1 MNRNQRNLFGQS
13 AVEFALVLPL
23 ILLIFLL
30 FIDMGRLVYFHSA
43 LYNAVREGARYAVVS
58 QFSDSTQRETD
69 IQQKVV
75 GYSIAVPISTSDVS
89 IWCDGD
95 PTNTTEN
102 PCSEF
107 VTVSAETEIQPVI
120 FFLAWALGGEDTFN
134 LKAEATMQ
142 MTPFGSYSE

>member
-58 QFSDSTQRETD
+58 QFSDSTQRETN

-75 GYSIAVPISTSDVS
+75 GYSIAVPISASDVS

>member
-1 MNRNQRNLFGQS
+1 MNKRQCDPIGQS

-23 ILLIFLL
+23 ILLLFLL

-58 QFSDSTQRETD
+58 QFTSSTQRAVD

-75 GYSIAVPISTSDVS
+75 GYSVAVPISPSDVS

-102 PCSEF
+102 PCSEL
-107 VTVSAETEIQPVI
+107 VTVSAQAEIQPVI

-134 LKAEATMQ
+134 IKAEATMQ
-142 MTPFGSYSE
+142 MTPYGSYSE